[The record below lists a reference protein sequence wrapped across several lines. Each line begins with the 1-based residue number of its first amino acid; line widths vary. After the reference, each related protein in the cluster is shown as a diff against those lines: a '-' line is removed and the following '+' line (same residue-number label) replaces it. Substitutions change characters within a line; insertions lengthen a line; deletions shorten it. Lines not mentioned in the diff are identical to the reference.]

1 MLASVSVDKIVTVVE
16 VPASCVATT
25 LFPIGAEPT
34 GVGVTCPG

>member
-1 MLASVSVDKIVTVVE
+1 MLTSVSVDI

-34 GVGVTCPG
+34 GVDVTCPG